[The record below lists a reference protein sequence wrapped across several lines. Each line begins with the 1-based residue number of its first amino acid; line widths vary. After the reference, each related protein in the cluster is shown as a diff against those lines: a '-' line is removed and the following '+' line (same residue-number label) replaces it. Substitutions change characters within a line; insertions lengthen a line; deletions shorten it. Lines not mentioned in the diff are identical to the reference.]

1 MKFFHLMAG
10 AAALTLSAGAAS
22 AQTVVA
28 DSDNGSTLTST
39 TIQTSASQ
47 GAASDSAGATF
58 NLSATVAEDCSFF
71 TGGGDVDVDF
81 GTLGIYNTSTQG
93 LANAFRM
100 TGDAEVSITTSV
112 AGCNTANRLLVDKGG
127 NAAGMTTDNTSGYD
141 TNTFQANLPYRVIAR
156 YTAADG
162 ITTGV
167 GIPRESR
174 VNVGQGQD
182 SKTQGA
188 FKSAMT
194 LEFLVPA
201 AQKAL
206 VAGEYTDTVEVT
218 LTAL

>member
-1 MKFFHLMAG
+1 MKIFHLMAG

-22 AQTVVA
+22 AQTVIA
-28 DSDNGSTLTST
+28 DSGNGSQLTST
-39 TIQTSASQ
+39 STSSTSQ
-47 GAASDSAGATF
+47 GTASDSSGATF
-58 NLSATVAEDCSFF
+58 NLSASVAEDCSFF

-93 LANAFRM
+93 LGDAFRM
-100 TGDAEVSITTSV
+100 TGPAEMRITTDV
-112 AGCNTANRLLVDKGG
+112 AGCNTANRLLIVKGG
-127 NAAGMTTDNTSGYD
+127 RANGMTTDNTSGFD
-141 TNTFQANLPYRVIAR
+141 TNTFQNNLPYRVIAR

-162 ITTGV
+162 ISTGV
-167 GIPRESR
+167 GIPRTSV
-174 VNVGQGQD
+174 VNSGQGQD
-182 SKTQGA
+182 AKTQGA

-201 AQKAL
+201 APKAL